1 LTTDAILDIV
11 IITTAYDNINKNPY
25 SGLVTLDL
33 SKAFDKVCHKRLL
46 IKLKHYGIRGVAHN
60 LMQSYLSNRS

>member
-11 IITTAYDNINKNPY
+11 TIAYDNINKNHY

-33 SKAFDKVCHKRLL
+33 SKTFDTVCHKRLL
-46 IKLKHYGIRGVAHN
+46 IKLEHYGIRGLPCTWSQTVV
-60 LMQSYLSNRS
+60 LI